1 MTGPVAE
8 QTLRAVISWGRYAG
22 AFAFD
27 DEKNAAQ
34 PWKPA
39 LTSLTFLIRFE
50 PSQRLRL
57 MSGVYRPMKNPVSF
71 RKQAEP
77 VTPSKPAAALEPD
90 IEP

>member
-34 PWKPA
+34 PWKTRA
-39 LTSLTFLIRFE
+39 DEFDL
-50 PSQRLRL
+50 
-57 MSGVYRPMKNPVSF
+57 
-71 RKQAEP
+71 
-77 VTPSKPAAALEPD
+77 PD
-90 IEP
+90 PL